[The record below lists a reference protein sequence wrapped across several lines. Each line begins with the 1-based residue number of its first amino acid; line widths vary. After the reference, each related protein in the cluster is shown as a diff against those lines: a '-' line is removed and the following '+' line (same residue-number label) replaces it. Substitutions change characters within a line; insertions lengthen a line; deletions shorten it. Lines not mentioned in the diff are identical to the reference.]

1 MAAIT
6 TEEAKRRK
14 VYIRKNYTN
23 KTLKLIIMVKMFK
36 WLLDKIFSIILY
48 ICNTIKYGVR

>member
-23 KTLKLIIMVKMFK
+23 KTLKQMANELGVKIDCVAQWMK
-36 WLLDKIFSIILY
+36 VMKLK
-48 ICNTIKYGVR
+48 KYKK

>member
-23 KTLKLIIMVKMFK
+23 KTLKQMANELGVKVMK
-36 WLLDKIFSIILY
+36 LK
-48 ICNTIKYGVR
+48 KYKK